1 MMLHETCSEIRVR
14 YAETDQMGVVYYANY
29 LVWCEI
35 GRTDFMR
42 SLGRAY
48 AEVEAQGVRLAVS
61 EATVR
66 YRASARYDEWI
77 DVRTRLIDSR
87 SRALTFS
94 YQIVH
99 RERGVL
105 ADATTSLVSLAQDGR
120 VVALPT
126 DLRGLMHDAVAPDFS
141 RGR

>member
-1 MMLHETCSEIRVR
+1 
-14 YAETDQMGVVYYANY
+14 
-29 LVWCEI
+29 
-35 GRTDFMR
+35 MR

-66 YRASARYDEWI
+66 YRASAKYDEWI

-120 VVALPT
+120 VVALPS
-126 DLRGLMHDAVAPDFS
+126 DLRGLMHDAVAPDFT
-141 RGR
+141 RDR